1 LVGETFKKLGLLG
14 YAEFL
19 LDISLLCGTLYIE
32 SEATTMKYYVEI
44 PEVHKALVEIE
55 ADTRDKEELLRMAE
69 QKFEEEGC

>member
-1 LVGETFKKLGLLG
+1 
-14 YAEFL
+14 
-19 LDISLLCGTLYIE
+19 
-32 SEATTMKYYVEI
+32 MKYYVEI